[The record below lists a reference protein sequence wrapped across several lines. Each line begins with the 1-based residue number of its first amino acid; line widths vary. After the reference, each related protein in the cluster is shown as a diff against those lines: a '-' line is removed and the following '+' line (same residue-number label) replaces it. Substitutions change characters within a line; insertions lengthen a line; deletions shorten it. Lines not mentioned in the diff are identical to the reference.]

1 MVLQDIVTSKTVLN
15 DLKHLTQFWHTG
27 ALEIFHT
34 IYNKW
39 ASKSQHFSYLG
50 MVIRS
55 QLAVLNFNSANGLE
69 QARTKSGEKKYKVGF
84 SIIIKEWL
92 SKPVKAKK
100 DNFSLKEMVEETAEC
115 AGSKTTLPI
124 PVIPN
129 LLKNITNVQKPN
141 KEEII
146 KNQISRFQ

>member
-1 MVLQDIVTSKTVLN
+1 
-15 DLKHLTQFWHTG
+15 
-27 ALEIFHT
+27 
-34 IYNKW
+34 
-39 ASKSQHFSYLG
+39 

-100 DNFSLKEMVEETAEC
+100 DNFSLKEMVEGTTEC

-129 LLKNITNVQKPN
+129 LLKNITNV
-141 KEEII
+141 
-146 KNQISRFQ
+146 